1 MFLHSNLV
9 AWKANDK
16 KGRGRE
22 KRRKKKNIYICIPEE
37 QISRRDVLNRND
49 LVDTEIFRHCR
60 SRIYRHGW
68 SPRAI
73 MNLFRSTLRSFA
85 RNLLVPMLIEYSWS
99 IVRKR
104 IPGLQNLLKTPGE
117 ADARFMHRARSFRMY
132 SWRAAVF
139 PLQSSVNFKKRA
151 AAYTGNGVETRAS
164 RMASLNTKFYFIFF
178 FPLPPSPPLTFAID
192 RLLLLRV
199 DRVHVPLSVDN
210 QIPPKLRENTAA
222 IGLAVGD
229 DCSALTDSNAIRKG
243 EDTMSF
249 RSVGSKSV
257 DFTNFLTLPFVK
269 SGFIRGRKGR
279 TRREEGK
286 KKIEAEG
293 NISGRHIV
301 GAYRQACIVGFSPRW
316 IHVRR
321 GGGGCGW

>member
-132 SWRAAVF
+132 SWRAVVF

-222 IGLAVGD
+222 IGLA
-229 DCSALTDSNAIRKG
+229 
-243 EDTMSF
+243 M
-249 RSVGSKSV
+249 
-257 DFTNFLTLPFVK
+257 
-269 SGFIRGRKGR
+269 
-279 TRREEGK
+279 
-286 KKIEAEG
+286 
-293 NISGRHIV
+293 
-301 GAYRQACIVGFSPRW
+301 IVGFDRFKRYSQ
-316 IHVRR
+316 
-321 GGGGCGW
+321 GGGYNVVSIGRFKISRFHKFSHSPFR

>member
-257 DFTNFLTLPFVK
+257 DFTNFLTLSLVK

>member
-1 MFLHSNLV
+1 MHAQPGQF
-9 AWKANDK
+9 AREAKAYFRRFFILTSWHEKRMIK
-16 KGRGRE
+16 KGGE
-22 KRRKKKNIYICIPEE
+22 EKKRRKKKNIYICIPEE

-222 IGLAVGD
+222 IGLA
-229 DCSALTDSNAIRKG
+229 
-243 EDTMSF
+243 M
-249 RSVGSKSV
+249 
-257 DFTNFLTLPFVK
+257 
-269 SGFIRGRKGR
+269 
-279 TRREEGK
+279 
-286 KKIEAEG
+286 
-293 NISGRHIV
+293 
-301 GAYRQACIVGFSPRW
+301 IVGFDRFKRYSQ
-316 IHVRR
+316 
-321 GGGGCGW
+321 GGGYNVVSIGRFKISRFHKFSHSPFR